1 MRFDFL
7 HYRCAKYFSWAAKD
21 SFAPPLIPTN
31 ICSHCVT
38 RHFLVWISVKPI
50 TTTAYPGFII
60 DEVKEASEE
69 EDLDQDEDE
78 DKIEYSNSSGWG
90 RTTSADDNILR
101 NILSRGK
108 RERTISEVQ
117 NTKHSLAV
125 PSNATNKAFIKR
137 NVSTPGFG
145 RLARLDSVQEREVQQ
160 ILSGSSALVYE
171 VQVYENIIFLLLLLH
186 LLFLFFFLNRFVTF

>member
-1 MRFDFL
+1 MMGYGTGNIILNFL
-7 HYRCAKYFSWAAKD
+7 PSKFKEAAI
-21 SFAPPLIPTN
+21 SNFFLNIPCPIIYLLN
-31 ICSHCVT
+31 IT
-38 RHFLVWISVKPI
+38 RHFPVWISVKPI

-171 VQVYENIIFLLLLLH
+171 VQVYENINFPLLLLLF
-186 LLFLFFFLNRFVTF
+186 LL

>member
-1 MRFDFL
+1 MGQKNCGENAEKPLYSIPFFGLDFG
-7 HYRCAKYFSWAAKD
+7 W
-21 SFAPPLIPTN
+21 PE
-31 ICSHCVT
+31 
-38 RHFLVWISVKPI
+38 PI
-50 TTTAYPGFII
+50 TTPGFII
-60 DEVKEASEE
+60 DEVNEASEE
-69 EDLDQDEDE
+69 NLDQDEED
-78 DKIEYSNSSGWG
+78 DKIEYSSGGWG

-101 NILSRGK
+101 NVLRGK

-117 NTKHSLAV
+117 NTKHSLAA

-171 VQVYENIIFLLLLLH
+171 VQV
-186 LLFLFFFLNRFVTF
+186 LFFFSF

>member
-1 MRFDFL
+1 MWGECRKTLIFNSIFRFGFRL
-7 HYRCAKYFSWAAKD
+7 TRTHHY
-21 SFAPPLIPTN
+21 
-31 ICSHCVT
+31 
-38 RHFLVWISVKPI
+38 
-50 TTTAYPGFII
+50 YPGFII
-60 DEVKEASEE
+60 DEVNEASEE
-69 EDLDQDEDE
+69 NLDQDEED
-78 DKIEYSNSSGWG
+78 DKIEYSSGGGWG

-101 NILSRGK
+101 NVLRGK

-117 NTKHSLAV
+117 NTKHSLAA

-171 VQVYENIIFLLLLLH
+171 VQVLINFLLLKKSVSNLLSIGKLH
-186 LLFLFFFLNRFVTF
+186 NIIN